1 MNALTIAHTCSGQQP
16 LNLLAR
22 MANRHGLIAGA
33 TGTGKTV
40 TLRKM
45 AEALKDVKTAA
56 RTFRPNPALNTVQ
69 ALTEMGKG
77 EVPVSFL
84 DDDGIPRPV
93 QRAHIMPPQSRLA
106 PLTTAERDQHFRSD
120 PLSPATADTIERP
133 AAYAALQAPEAE
145 QAAEETAAQSS
156 VAVTIM
162 DANSPSIAT
171 PCILVPGQNSPLAA
185 RRLQLR
191 LHWPQAPQFQP
202 DYSIYFVGADGKV
215 SGNDSIAIDL
225 AAIPPAVQALHIAAS
240 IDAAAPYRNFGS
252 LGEVLPTVTGED
264 GREAP
269 LQLPLAAVTGG
280 DNTALVF
287 AQIYRRDQQWKIRA
301 IGQGYRDGLRKPCEH
316 HGVAVWR
323 VTMDTALCP
332 RRSSVIHT

>member
-1 MNALTIAHTCSGQQP
+1 MNALTIAHTCSEQQP
-16 LNLLAR
+16 PNLLAR

-77 EVPVSFL
+77 EVLVSFL
-84 DDDGIPRPV
+84 DGDGIPRPV

-133 AAYAALQAPEAE
+133 AAYAALQTPEAE

-202 DYSIYFVGADGKV
+202 DYSIYLVGADGKV
-215 SGNDSIAIDL
+215 SGDDNIAIDL

-240 IDAAAPYRNFGS
+240 IDDNAPYRKFGS
-252 LGEVLPTVTGED
+252 LG
-264 GREAP
+264 EAP